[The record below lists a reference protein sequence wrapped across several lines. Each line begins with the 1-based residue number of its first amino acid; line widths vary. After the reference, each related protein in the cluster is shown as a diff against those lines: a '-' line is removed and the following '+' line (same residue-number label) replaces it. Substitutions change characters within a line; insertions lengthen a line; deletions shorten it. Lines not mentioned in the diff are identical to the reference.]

1 MKISFYVLVIVILFG
16 ILTNYLVMIAH
27 IRRLRNDGEGFK
39 KGEILA
45 SAIFF
50 GGPILLLYNIYR
62 DVRDDDPNHYYIIF
76 GIIYT
81 VLQVLLVFILIY
93 IKVVVF
99 S

>member
-1 MKISFYVLVIVILFG
+1 MFG
-16 ILTNYLVMIAH
+16 LLTNYLVMISH

-45 SAIFF
+45 TTIFF
-50 GGPILLLYNIYR
+50 GGPILLLYNIYQ
-62 DVRDDDPNHYYIIF
+62 DVRDDDPKHLYLIF

-81 VLQVLLVFILIY
+81 VLQSLLVFLLIY
-93 IKVVVF
+93 FKVVIF